1 MRPVIRVFVTFSVV
15 AIAIVAAII
24 LWRFYMLSPWTR
36 DARVRADI
44 VTIAPDI
51 SGWVIKLNVKDNQ
64 EVKSGDVLMVIDP
77 DRYQAA
83 YDQAKAMAET
93 KRQQMLLK
101 QNEAKRR
108 RLLGDQ
114 AISAE
119 LRENAQIEAGIAKGE
134 YEEALAKLELTK
146 INLDR
151 SIIKAPRDGQI
162 TNLQLVQG
170 NYIKEGQ
177 AAMAIVVK
185 GSLYI
190 QAYLEETKLPGVHV
204 GMPATIRLMSG
215 SVLLQGHVEGI
226 SRGITDRNATPDG
239 QLLADVE
246 PTYNWVRLAQRIPVR
261 IEFDEIPD
269 DIYLAAGMT
278 ASVRIGEPRV
288 SDVISLW

>member
-1 MRPVIRVFVTFSVV
+1 MRSVIRVGVTLFVVLL
-15 AIAIVAAII
+15 AIIAAIM

-44 VTIAPDI
+44 VTIAPDVA
-51 SGWVIKLNVKDNQ
+51 GWVVELKVKDNQ
-64 EVKSGDVLMVIDP
+64 EVKEGDVLMTIDK

-83 YDQAKAMAET
+83 YDQAKAIAET
-93 KRQQMLLK
+93 KKQQLYSK
-101 QNEAKRR
+101 QHEAKRR
-108 RLLGDQ
+108 RALGAQ

-119 LRENAQIEAGIAKGE
+119 LLENAQIDAAIAKGE
-134 YEEALAKLELTK
+134 YEEALASLELAK
-146 INLDR
+146 LNLDR
-151 SIIKAPRDGQI
+151 SVVTAPRSGQI

-185 GSLYI
+185 GSLYL
-190 QAYLEETKLPGVHV
+190 QAYLEETKLPMVEP
-204 GMPATIRLMSG
+204 GMPAAIRLMSG
-215 SVLLQGHVEGI
+215 GVLLKGHVEGI

-261 IEFDEIPD
+261 IEFDEIPGS
-269 DIYLAAGMT
+269 IHLAAGMT
-278 ASVRIGEPRV
+278 ASVRIGEPRFM
-288 SDVISLW
+288 DLFILW

>member
-1 MRPVIRVFVTFSVV
+1 MRSIIRVTVTLSVV
-15 AIAIVAAII
+15 VLAIIAAIL

-44 VTIAPDI
+44 VTIAPDVA
-51 SGWVIKLNVKDNQ
+51 GWVVKLNVKDNQ
-64 EVKSGDVLMVIDP
+64 EVNEGDVLMVIDK

-83 YDQAKAMAET
+83 YDQAKAIAET
-93 KRQQMLLK
+93 KKQQMNLK
-101 QNEAKRR
+101 QHEAKRR
-108 RLLGDQ
+108 RLLGSQ

-119 LRENAQIEAGIAKGE
+119 LLENAQIEAAIAKGE
-134 YEEALAKLELTK
+134 YDQAMAQLELAK

-151 SIIKAPRDGQI
+151 SVIKAPRTGQI

-177 AAMAIVVK
+177 SAMAIVVK
-185 GSLYI
+185 DSLYI
-190 QAYLEETKLPGVHV
+190 QAYLEETKLPGVQV
-204 GMPATIRLMSG
+204 GMPAAIRLMSG
-215 SVLLQGHVEGI
+215 SVLLKGHVEGI

-261 IEFDEIPD
+261 IEFDKIPD
-269 DIYLAAGMT
+269 DIHLAAGMT
-278 ASVRIGEPRV
+278 ASIRIGEPRFA
-288 SDVISLW
+288 DLFILW

>member
-1 MRPVIRVFVTFSVV
+1 MRSIIRVTVTLSVV
-15 AIAIVAAII
+15 VLAIIAAIL

-44 VTIAPDI
+44 VTIAPDVA
-51 SGWVIKLNVKDNQ
+51 GWVVKLNVKDNQ
-64 EVKSGDVLMVIDP
+64 EVNEGDVLMVIDK

-83 YDQAKAMAET
+83 YDQAKAIAET
-93 KRQQMLLK
+93 KKQQMNLK
-101 QNEAKRR
+101 QHEAKRR
-108 RLLGDQ
+108 RLLGSQ

-119 LRENAQIEAGIAKGE
+119 LVENAQIEAAIAKGE
-134 YEEALAKLELTK
+134 YDQAMAQLELAK

-151 SIIKAPRDGQI
+151 SVIKAPRTGQI

-177 AAMAIVVK
+177 SAMAIVVK
-185 GSLYI
+185 DSLYI
-190 QAYLEETKLPGVHV
+190 QAYLEETKLPGVQV
-204 GMPATIRLMSG
+204 GMPAAIRLMSG
-215 SVLLQGHVEGI
+215 SVLLKGHVEGI

-269 DIYLAAGMT
+269 DIHLAAGMT
-278 ASVRIGEPRV
+278 ASIRIGEPRFA
-288 SDVISLW
+288 DLFILW

>member
-1 MRPVIRVFVTFSVV
+1 MRSVIRVGVTLSVV
-15 AIAIVAAII
+15 LLAII
-24 LWRFYMLSPWTR
+24 AAVLLWRFYMLSPWTR

-44 VTIAPDI
+44 VTIAPDVA
-51 SGWVIKLNVKDNQ
+51 GWVVELNVKDNQ
-64 EVKSGDVLMVIDP
+64 EVDKGDVLMVIDK

-83 YDQAKAMAET
+83 YDQAKAIAET
-93 KRQQMLLK
+93 KKQQMNLK
-101 QNEAKRR
+101 QHEAKRR
-108 RLLGDQ
+108 RLLGSQ

-119 LRENAQIEAGIAKGE
+119 LLENAQIEAAIAKGE
-134 YEEALAKLELTK
+134 YDQAMAQLELAK

-151 SIIKAPRDGQI
+151 SVVKAPRAGQI

-177 AAMAIVVK
+177 SAMAIVVK
-185 GSLYI
+185 DSLYI
-190 QAYLEETKLPGVHV
+190 QAYLEETKLPGVQV
-204 GMPATIRLMSG
+204 GMPAAIRLMSG
-215 SVLLQGHVEGI
+215 SILLKGHVEGI

-269 DIYLAAGMT
+269 DIHLAAGMT
-278 ASVRIGEPRV
+278 ASIRIGEPRFA
-288 SDVISLW
+288 DLFILW

>member
-1 MRPVIRVFVTFSVV
+1 MRSIIRVTVTLSVV
-15 AIAIVAAII
+15 ILAIIAAIL

-44 VTIAPDI
+44 VTIAPDVA
-51 SGWVIKLNVKDNQ
+51 GWVVKLNVKDNQ
-64 EVKSGDVLMVIDP
+64 EVNEGDVLMVIDK

-83 YDQAKAMAET
+83 YDQAKAIAET
-93 KRQQMLLK
+93 KKQQMNLK
-101 QNEAKRR
+101 QHEAKRR
-108 RLLGDQ
+108 RLLGSQ

-119 LRENAQIEAGIAKGE
+119 LLENAQIEAAIAKGE
-134 YEEALAKLELTK
+134 YDQAMAQLELAK

-151 SIIKAPRDGQI
+151 SVIKAPRTGQI

-177 AAMAIVVK
+177 SAMAIVVK
-185 GSLYI
+185 NSLYI
-190 QAYLEETKLPGVHV
+190 QAYLEETKLPGVQV
-204 GMPATIRLMSG
+204 GMPAAIRLMSG
-215 SVLLQGHVEGI
+215 SVLLKGHVEGI

-261 IEFDEIPD
+261 IEFDETPD
-269 DIYLAAGMT
+269 DIHLAAGMT
-278 ASVRIGEPRV
+278 ASIRIGEPRFA
-288 SDVISLW
+288 DLFILW

>member
-1 MRPVIRVFVTFSVV
+1 MRSVIRVMVTLCVV
-15 AIAIVAAII
+15 LLAILAAIL

-36 DARVRADI
+36 DARIRADI
-44 VTIAPDI
+44 VTIAPDV

-64 EVKSGDVLMVIDP
+64 QVKKGDVLMTIDK

-83 YDQAKAMAET
+83 YEQAKATTET
-93 KRQQMLLK
+93 KKHQMYLK

-108 RLLGDQ
+108 ILLGEK

-119 LRENAQIEAGIAKGE
+119 LRENAQIEANIAKAE
-134 YEEALAKLELTK
+134 YEESLAQLSLAK

-151 SIIKAPRDGQI
+151 SVVKAPQAGQI

-177 AAMAIVVK
+177 SAMAIVVK
-185 GSLYI
+185 DSLYV
-190 QAYLEETKLPGVHV
+190 QAYLEETKLPGVKI
-204 GMPATIRLMSG
+204 GMPAAIRLMSG
-215 SVLLQGHVEGI
+215 GKILKGHVEGI
-226 SRGITDRNATPDG
+226 SSGITDRNAIPDG

-261 IEFDEIPD
+261 VEFDEIPED
-269 DIYLAAGMT
+269 VQLAAGMT
-278 ASVRIGEPRV
+278 ASVRIGKPRLG
-288 SDVISLW
+288 DLVILW

>member
-1 MRPVIRVFVTFSVV
+1 MRSVIRVGVTLFVVV
-15 AIAIVAAII
+15 LAIIAAIL

-44 VTIAPDI
+44 VTIAPDVA
-51 SGWVIKLNVKDNQ
+51 GWVIELKVKDNQ
-64 EVKSGDVLMVIDP
+64 QVNEGDILMTIDK

-83 YDQAKAMAET
+83 YDQAKAIAET
-93 KRQQMLLK
+93 KKQQMYLK
-101 QNEAKRR
+101 QHEAKRR
-108 RLLGDQ
+108 RILGSK

-119 LRENAQIEAGIAKGE
+119 LLENAQIEAAIAKGE
-134 YEEALAKLELTK
+134 YDQSLAQLELAKL
-146 INLDR
+146 NLDR
-151 SIIKAPRDGQI
+151 SIVKAPRSGQI

-185 GSLYI
+185 DSLYI
-190 QAYLEETKLPGVHV
+190 QAYLEETKLPGVQA
-204 GMPATIRLMSG
+204 GMPVAIRLMSG
-215 SVLLQGHVEGI
+215 SKLLKGRVEGI

-261 IEFDEIPD
+261 IEFDEIPE
-269 DIYLAAGMT
+269 DIHLAAGMT
-278 ASVRIGEPRV
+278 ASVRIGEPRFA
-288 SDVISLW
+288 DLFILW